1 FDAIS
6 SGRLVFTNGSKGN
19 NEIFGG
25 LLPEYQS
32 QDQLIKLLG
41 YYLENDDERDKKVKE
56 LQEIVLN
63 NHTYTHRANRL
74 REILTEYANKKRI
87 TIKIPAPSW
96 DEVHKWGDFYLA
108 EGLMREFIKKGIGV
122 QLQVLPEWDGYT
134 DSNSDIVLVLRGLSE
149 YKPKLHHCNMM
160 WNISHPDLV
169 SLEEYSKYDYVFIA
183 SKKWAD
189 EITKK
194 LDIPVE
200 CMWQCTDTSRFY
212 PDYNEDYRHEL
223 LFVGNSRKVYRKILK
238 DLLPTEHEL
247 AVYGSDWADLIDEKY
262 IIDEFVSNKDLR
274 KLYSSCGVLLNDHW
288 KDMREKG
295 FVSNR
300 IFDALACGSCV
311 ISDDIDGLEE
321 LFSDAVHTYKNKED
335 LDELI
340 NKCLNEKTENIQE
353 LIKGHTYESR
363 VNQIMNVLK
372 QNDHLK
378 KD

>member
-1 FDAIS
+1 
-6 SGRLVFTNGSKGN
+6 FTNGSKGN
-19 NEIFGG
+19 NEIFDG

-372 QNDHLK
+372 QNNHLK